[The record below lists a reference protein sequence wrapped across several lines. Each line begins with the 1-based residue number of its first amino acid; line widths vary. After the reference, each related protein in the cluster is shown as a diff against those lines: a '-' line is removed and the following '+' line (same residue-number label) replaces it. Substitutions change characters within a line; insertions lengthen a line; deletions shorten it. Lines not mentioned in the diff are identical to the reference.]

1 MITNIEKNLQKAW
14 KEAEEKGIEKGVI
27 KVAQQMLIDGE
38 PIEKIMKYTGLSK
51 EEIEELK

>member
-51 EEIEELK
+51 EEIEKLK